1 MGNKDTVEKAIK
13 NTSIMEQ
20 RRKFKFNPKKSKY
33 MVISSGSGQ
42 TERIEGSV
50 QDAPIEETNVY
61 KYLGFWIT
69 QKHTIMRHIEVNKA
83 KLVPMIRE
91 IKHIGNENKV
101 RAMIQKLLNETTV
114 IPAVIYNIEVM
125 TNVSKKEYD
134 ELEKIQK
141 TALTEIYNLSLS
153 TPYWGILLETGT
165 WPLKY
170 MIIYRQMM
178 LYIMRSSDNRKTKQ
192 ILTQQKKYK
201 HPRGLY
207 SEIEVNAYSLM
218 N

>member
-1 MGNKDTVEKAIK
+1 
-13 NTSIMEQ
+13 MEQ

-33 MVISSGSGQ
+33 MVINSGSGQ

-50 QDAPIEETNVY
+50 QEGPIEETNEY

-69 QKHTIMRHIEVNKA
+69 QKHTIMRQIEANKA

-101 RAMIQKLLNETTV
+101 GAMNAQIQKLLYETTV
-114 IPAVIYNIEVM
+114 IPAVIYNMEVM

-141 TALTEIYNLSLS
+141 TCHYLHH
-153 TPYWGILLETGT
+153 TGEFCS
-165 WPLKY
+165 
-170 MIIYRQMM
+170 RQG
-178 LYIMRSSDNRKTKQ
+178 YGR
-192 ILTQQKKYK
+192 
-201 HPRGLY
+201 
-207 SEIEVNAYSLM
+207 
-218 N
+218 

>member
-1 MGNKDTVEKAIK
+1 MA
-13 NTSIMEQ
+13 
-20 RRKFKFNPKKSKY
+20 
-33 MVISSGSGQ
+33 ISSGSGQ

-50 QDAPIEETNVY
+50 QEGPIEETNVY

-69 QKHTIMRHIEVNKA
+69 QKHTIMRHIEANKA

-153 TPYWGILLETGT
+153 TPYWGILLETGI

-178 LYIMRSSDNRKTKQ
+178 L
-192 ILTQQKKYK
+192 
-201 HPRGLY
+201 H
-207 SEIEVNAYSLM
+207 V
-218 N
+218 